1 MGRYDNLRKI
11 EQMNPV
17 SQHSEIVKIMVSY
30 EFPWDF
36 QRGYVDMVFIR
47 FFAGP
52 RMAGL
57 VQKRGYA
64 QNHPQKR
71 YDDTS
76 IMLFEMIKH
85 GYDSEQGR
93 ACIERMNYIHGHF
106 PINNEDFAYITAS
119 LILEPIYWN
128 QRFGWRLMSET
139 EKQAWLNFWLEI
151 GSRMN
156 ISNLPQSLEEM
167 ERFKVNYENKLV
179 SSSQATRELGRLFID
194 LISSWFPLVPLPIV
208 DLVFRCILDDKSLQ
222 AFDMQP
228 PPKIIKNLV
237 IATIRARAWI
247 LSFLPPRRTSGLF
260 VDYPNRSYGADGYSI
275 EKIGPDDE
283 NLKSPVAQV

>member
-11 EQMNPV
+11 EQMDPV
-17 SQHSEIVKIMVSY
+17 REHSEIVKIMVSY

-36 QRGYVDMVFIR
+36 QRGYIDMVFIR

-64 QNHPQKR
+64 QTHPQKR

-76 IMLFEMIKH
+76 ILLFEMIKN
-85 GYDSEQGR
+85 GYDSEKGR

-106 PINNEDFAYITAS
+106 PINNEDFAYITTS

-128 QRFGWRLMSET
+128 KRFGWRLMSDI

-156 ISNLPQSLEEM
+156 ISELPQSLEEM
-167 ERFKVNYENKLV
+167 ERFKLNYENKLV
-179 SSSQATRELGRLFID
+179 RSSEATKELGRLFID
-194 LISSWFPLVPLPIV
+194 LIWSWFPLIPKPII
-208 DLVFRCILDDKSLQ
+208 DLIFRCILDEQSLQ

-228 PPKIIKNLV
+228 PPKILKSLV
-237 IATIRARAWI
+237 IAAMRSRANI

-260 VDYPNRSYGADGYSI
+260 VDYPNRSYGANSYDI
-275 EKIGPDDE
+275 AKIGPDDE
-283 NLKSPVAQV
+283 NLKQKLAS